1 MQLGI
6 LLPRTAGLH
15 ASREEKAKAKQPV
28 DAARVHASNRRSSR
42 VSIDFPTFQSLTAWV
57 AGNATKRFRV
67 TNPFFEAVVSISW
80 KNKNALSNA

>member
-28 DAARVHASNRRSSR
+28 DAPRVHTSNRRSSR
-42 VSIDFPTFQSLTAWV
+42 VSIDFPTFQSLTA
-57 AGNATKRFRV
+57 
-67 TNPFFEAVVSISW
+67 
-80 KNKNALSNA
+80 